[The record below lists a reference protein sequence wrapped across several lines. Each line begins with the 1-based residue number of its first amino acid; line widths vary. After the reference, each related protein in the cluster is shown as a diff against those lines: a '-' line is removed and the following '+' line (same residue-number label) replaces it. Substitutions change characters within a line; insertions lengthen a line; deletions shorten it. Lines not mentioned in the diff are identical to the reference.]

1 MVSPVEQ
8 IEEGELVIGTVKKV
22 KNFGAFVS
30 LDEYPGVEGFIHI
43 AEVSSGWV
51 KYIRDFIREGQ
62 KVVCKVLS
70 VDPNKRYVELSLKQ
84 VNEHQRREKIQ
95 QWKNEQKAR
104 KLLELLADE
113 LSTTPDALMEEF
125 GWDLVE
131 EFGSLYAAMEQA
143 SANEEVIRSRYSGEW
158 VEPFLKIV
166 KENVVPPFVVISGNI
181 TLSIKDPKG
190 IEHIKKALDV
200 GESVGKKY
208 ASEGVVVEIKYQ
220 GAPNYII
227 KVRAPDYKTAESVI
241 QEVAESV
248 ISTIKKAGGEGSYV
262 KKK

>member
-22 KNFGAFVS
+22 KNFGAFVN

-104 KLLELLADE
+104 KLMELLAEE
-113 LSTTPDALMEEF
+113 LNTTSDALMEEF
-125 GWDLVE
+125 GWNLVE
-131 EFGSLYAAMEQA
+131 EFGSLYTAMEQA
-143 SANEEVIRSRYSGEW
+143 SANEEVIRSKYSGVW

-166 KENVVPPFVVISGNI
+166 RDNVVPPFVVISGNI
-181 TLSIKDPKG
+181 TLSIKDPRG
-190 IEHIKKALDV
+190 IEYIKRALEE
-200 GESVGKKY
+200 GEKTGKKHTP
-208 ASEGVVVEIKYQ
+208 EGVDVEIKYQ
-220 GAPNYII
+220 GAPNYLVR
-227 KVRAPDYKTAESVI
+227 VRAPDYKTAESVI

-248 ISTIKKAGGEGSYV
+248 IGTIRKAGGEGCYT